1 MKRSP
6 LAPTIACVSER
17 SAERS
22 SSAASPTAA
31 PAPRSDHRWRPF
43 ARYTD
48 RDGRARELVTA
59 AASSGSVLVVDRDR
73 GSEDHR
79 LLAHLAADEPL
90 ENAALVAADYLRRAG
105 ESRCRVLSRE
115 DLLTDPMEQ
124 ELPAS
129 DEMSVRP
136 PRDGA
141 GRSYE
146 IELVAGRAS
155 IPDLRWCARGA
166 AAQGEVVSLRAAVA
180 RIECYEP
187 LCKLTEHALRA
198 HGEDCAVSTTTLRAE
213 LQRVR
218 ESPIV
223 LNRRLREI
231 VLGSVR
237 RGASMS
243 EIAIRCGRVKRD
255 SRGNQSGETS
265 WLARRLGI
273 LAEGGQSS
281 PTPWIHTDVLA
292 LIARRGLG
300 LSPREVETP

>member
-1 MKRSP
+1 MN
-6 LAPTIACVSER
+6 R
-17 SAERS
+17 SAQ
-22 SSAASPTAA
+22 
-31 PAPRSDHRWRPF
+31 WRPF

-59 AASSGSVLVVDRDR
+59 AASSGSVLVVDRGR

-90 ENAALVAADYLRRAG
+90 ENAALVAADYVRRAG
-105 ESRCRVLSRE
+105 ESRCRVLIHE
-115 DLLTDPMEQ
+115 DLLTDPLEQ

-129 DEMSVRP
+129 GEMEVRLR
-136 PRDGA
+136 RDGA

-155 IPDLRWCARGA
+155 IPDLRWCARDA
-166 AAQGEVVSLRAAVA
+166 AAQGEVVSLRGAVG
-180 RIECYEP
+180 RLECYEP
-187 LCKLTEHALRA
+187 LCKLTEHALMV
-198 HGEDCAVSTTTLRAE
+198 HGQDCDVSTTTLRAE